1 MKWILYADDVVLFA
15 KNAKDAETILNIL
28 YRTCLR
34 YGLNVSFKK
43 TKTQAFH
50 DEELAAK
57 PSLIKINGNDIENVR
72 EFTYLGHV
80 FSNEDPA
87 TSIDYRISR
96 ANAKFQQL
104 KEVLCDPKVNK
115 KTRWKLM
122 ESCVAPRLLYGL
134 QACFPSEQQMKKI
147 EACWHQLLRSMVRG
161 GWKRVSN
168 DPENPDF
175 RYVLTNKS
183 IERILKCKKT
193 IRDIAVSHHMRYFGH
208 VARMRNTSL
217 TKKMMFADPQRLRY
231 SDPWKSIA
239 EMVGVDRDQI
249 LRDSQ
254 NRSKFRELCNAQPI

>member
-115 KTRWKLM
+115 KTR
-122 ESCVAPRLLYGL
+122 
-134 QACFPSEQQMKKI
+134 
-147 EACWHQLLRSMVRG
+147 
-161 GWKRVSN
+161 
-168 DPENPDF
+168 
-175 RYVLTNKS
+175 
-183 IERILKCKKT
+183 
-193 IRDIAVSHHMRYFGH
+193 
-208 VARMRNTSL
+208 
-217 TKKMMFADPQRLRY
+217 
-231 SDPWKSIA
+231 
-239 EMVGVDRDQI
+239 
-249 LRDSQ
+249 
-254 NRSKFRELCNAQPI
+254 